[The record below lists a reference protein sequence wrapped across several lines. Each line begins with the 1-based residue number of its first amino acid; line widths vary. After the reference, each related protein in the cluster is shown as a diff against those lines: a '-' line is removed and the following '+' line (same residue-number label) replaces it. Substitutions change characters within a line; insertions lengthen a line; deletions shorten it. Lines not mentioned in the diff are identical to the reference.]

1 MSRRKR
7 DDAKTHNHC
16 SRDASNCP
24 VAVRNIQARYF
35 IATAHDATFMI
46 IVQHPNNM
54 HRRVVPS
61 VELDR
66 RRLAQSG

>member
-35 IATAHDATFMI
+35 IATTHDATSLLFSTPTI
-46 IVQHPNNM
+46 CTGELF
-54 HRRVVPS
+54 RVS
-61 VELDR
+61 
-66 RRLAQSG
+66 S